1 MSWGGGEPESYALF
15 SMSCFS
21 SLVNFLKNID
31 PQEIYA
37 CVPFPNNLSNL
48 FASTKHS
55 FFPKVPASVQGKM
68 DRAAAADLTA
78 NAHEAASSLSLGW
91 EEKWAK
97 L

>member
-1 MSWGGGEPESYALF
+1 MCA
-15 SMSCFS
+15 
-21 SLVNFLKNID
+21 
-31 PQEIYA
+31 
-37 CVPFPNNLSNL
+37 PFPNSSSNL

-55 FFPKVPASVQGKM
+55 FFPWRLVPKVPASVQGKM

-78 NAHEAASSLSLGW
+78 NVHDAASSLSLGW